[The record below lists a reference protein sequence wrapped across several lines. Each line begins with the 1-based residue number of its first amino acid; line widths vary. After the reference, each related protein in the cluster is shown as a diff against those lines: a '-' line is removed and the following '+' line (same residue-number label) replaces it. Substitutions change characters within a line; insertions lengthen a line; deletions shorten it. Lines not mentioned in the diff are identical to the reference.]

1 MMNDDPSCKPVA
13 GNPHQSAGRLFI
25 VSAPSGAGKT
35 TLCREVLKRIPD
47 LLYSVSHTTRA
58 PRLGEVDGVDY
69 HFISN
74 DQFLQKISEDRWAEW
89 AEVHGNYYGTSA
101 DFIEENLS
109 HGKSILLD
117 IDVQGA
123 RQIRQRFSGS
133 IAIFILPPS
142 LTVLK
147 DRLTSRQTDPPS
159 VIEKRLAHANAE
171 ISESSSYDHVLV
183 NDGLSDSVEQLTA
196 WIQFYTGRADR

>member
-1 MMNDDPSCKPVA
+1 
-13 GNPHQSAGRLFI
+13 
-25 VSAPSGAGKT
+25 VS
-35 TLCREVLKRIPD
+35 
-47 LLYSVSHTTRA
+47 YTTRA

-69 HFISN
+69 HFISK
-74 DQFLQKISEDRWAEW
+74 DQFLHRISEDRWAEW

-101 DFIEENLS
+101 DFIVDGLS
-109 HGKSILLD
+109 GGKSILLD

-142 LTVLK
+142 MVVLK

-159 VIEKRLAHANAE
+159 VIEKRLAHADAE

-196 WIQFYTGRADR
+196 LIQSYIIGVGGQGAGAGD

>member
-1 MMNDDPSCKPVA
+1 MMNDDPSCQPVA
-13 GNPHQSAGRLFI
+13 GNPTQSAGRLFI

-47 LLYSVSHTTRA
+47 LLYSVSTTTRA
-58 PRLGEVDGVDY
+58 PRLGEVGGADY
-69 HFISN
+69 HFITK
-74 DQFLQKISEDRWAEW
+74 DQFLQKIAENRWAEW

-101 DFIEENLS
+101 DFITEGLS
-109 HGKSILLD
+109 NGKSILLD

-142 LTVLK
+142 MTVLK

-159 VIEKRLAHANAE
+159 VIEKRLAHAHVE

-196 WIQFYTGRADR
+196 WIQFYTGRTDR